1 VIASGVVVVVVQQ
14 DAGMVGDVD
23 GAFVGHEIVKL

>member
-1 VIASGVVVVVVQQ
+1 MASGVVVVVALQ

-23 GAFVGHEIVKL
+23 GAFVGHETVKL